1 MKKDLEIMSEQ
12 VKQDLS
18 LQVKKFK
25 IIDMKWKWK
34 LDWYK
39 KELDK
44 ANSTIQKQADELWAQ
59 NNELS

>member
-1 MKKDLEIMSEQ
+1 MKRDLEIMSEQ

>member
-1 MKKDLEIMSEQ
+1 MSEQ

>member
-25 IIDMKWKWK
+25 IIDMK
-34 LDWYK
+34 
-39 KELDK
+39 
-44 ANSTIQKQADELWAQ
+44 
-59 NNELS
+59 

>member
-44 ANSTIQKQADELWAQ
+44 ANSTIQKQADELRAQ